1 MNQSTASE
9 KQKLSLLLIKN
20 KARETI
26 SLMNTASLKART
38 CCFTGH
44 RIIPQG
50 EYKELSIRLERIVR
64 ELISQGIIYYGAGGA
79 LGFDTLAANCILT
92 LRKEFPYIR
101 LILVLPC
108 LSQADRWSQA
118 DRIVYET
125 IKAQADKVVY
135 TSKDYTPECMHI
147 RNRHLVDYSGTCVCY
162 LTKKKGGTLY
172 TVDYAK
178 RNGLKIIN
186 TAI

>member
-9 KQKLSLLLIKN
+9 KQKLSLLLIN
-20 KARETI
+20 KSKRNNF
-26 SLMNTASLKART
+26 LMNTASLKAKT

-50 EYKELSIRLERIVR
+50 EYKGVSIRLEGIVR

-79 LGFDTLAANCILT
+79 LGFDTLAAKCILK

-108 LSQADRWSQA
+108 LSQADRWSKT
-118 DRIVYET
+118 DRRVYDI

-135 TSKDYTPECMHI
+135 TSKEYTSECMHI
-147 RNRHLVDYSGTCVCY
+147 RNRHLVNCSGTCVCY
-162 LTKKKGGTLY
+162 LTQSKGGTFY

-178 RNGLKIIN
+178 ISGLKIIN